1 MTLHDEC
8 LTLGDMSV
16 IRSAGLRGFRAA
28 VAELGGDAEAL
39 ADAAGLPRA
48 ALDTDDLMVPERAV
62 GRVLEAAARELACPD
77 LGLRVAA
84 RQDPGVLGPLALAA
98 RHSETVRD
106 ALECV
111 SRYLFVHAPSLELA
125 LVEDPYGARGVT
137 AVRYG
142 GPAPAARDGS
152 PQGTDLGLG
161 LLHRALT
168 SLAGGRYG
176 LRTVELDHRPA
187 APLRV
192 YEEFFGVP
200 VRPGRPEVLL
210 RIPTSTLARPLHG
223 DAGVR
228 QVALAFLDAQ
238 IPGAGSAWAPRVR
251 GVLVQLLGTAAPEL
265 EAVARVLDL
274 HPRTLQRRLAE
285 EGTTFGAVLDEAR
298 RSAALRWLTA
308 TDVPLGRIAGLV
320 GLSESSA
327 LTRCARRWW
336 GAPPR
341 DVRRG
346 AARTG

>member
-1 MTLHDEC
+1 
-8 LTLGDMSV
+8 MSV

-48 ALDTDDLMVPERAV
+48 ALDTDDLLVPERAV
-62 GRVLEAAARELACPD
+62 GRVLETAARELACPD

-142 GPAPAARDGS
+142 GHGSASRAGRGS

-168 SLAGGRYG
+168 SLVGGRYG
-176 LRTVELDHRPA
+176 LRTVDLDHRPA

-210 RIPTSTLARPLHG
+210 RIPTSTLAQPLHG

-298 RSAALRWLTA
+298 RSAALRWLT
-308 TDVPLGRIAGLV
+308 TTEVPLSQIAGLV

>member
-1 MTLHDEC
+1 
-8 LTLGDMSV
+8 MSV

-48 ALDTDDLMVPERAV
+48 ALDTDDLLVPERAV
-62 GRVLEAAARELACPD
+62 GRVLETAARDLGCPD

-84 RQDPGVLGPLALAA
+84 RQDPGVLGPIALAA

-106 ALECV
+106 ALECA

-125 LVEDPYGARGVT
+125 LVQDPYGARGVT

-142 GPAPAARDGS
+142 GPAPAARGDGHVS

-168 SLAGGRYG
+168 SLVGGRYG
-176 LRTVELDHRPA
+176 LRTVDLDHRPT
-187 APLRV
+187 APLRT

-200 VRPGRPEVLL
+200 VRPARPEVLL
-210 RIPTSTLARPLHG
+210 RIATSTLARPLHG

-238 IPGAGSAWAPRVR
+238 LPGGGSAWTPRVR
-251 GVLVQLLGTAAPEL
+251 GVLVQLLGTAAPEI

-285 EGTTFGAVLDEAR
+285 EGTTFGAVLDETR
-298 RSAALRWLTA
+298 RSAALRWLTT
-308 TDVPLGRIAGLV
+308 TDVPLSQIAGLV

-346 AARTG
+346 AARAG

>member
-1 MTLHDEC
+1 MT
-8 LTLGDMSV
+8 V

-48 ALDTDDLMVPERAV
+48 ALDTDDLLVPDRAV
-62 GRVLEAAARELACPD
+62 GRVLETAARELGCPD

-106 ALECV
+106 ALECT

-125 LVEDPYGARGVT
+125 LVEDPYGSRGVT

-142 GPAPAARDGS
+142 GAAMPRDAGRGS

-168 SLAGGRYG
+168 SLVGGRYG
-176 LRTVELDHRPA
+176 LRTVELAHRPA
-187 APLRV
+187 APLRA
-192 YEEFFGVP
+192 YEEFFGAP
-200 VRPGRPEVLL
+200 VRTGRPEVLL

-228 QVALAFLDAQ
+228 QVALAFLDTQ
-238 IPGAGSAWAPRVR
+238 LPGAGAAWAPRVR
-251 GVLVQLLGTAAPEL
+251 GVLVQLLGTTPPEI

-274 HPRTLQRRLAE
+274 HPRTLQRRLAD
-285 EGTTFGAVLDEAR
+285 EGTTFGAVLDETR
-298 RSAALRWLTA
+298 RSAALRWLTT
-308 TDVPLGRIAGLV
+308 TDVPLGQIAGLV

-341 DVRRG
+341 DVRSRG
-346 AARTG
+346 VPAG

>member
-1 MTLHDEC
+1 M
-8 LTLGDMSV
+8 TLGDMSV

-48 ALDTDDLMVPERAV
+48 ALDTDDLLVPERAV
-62 GRVLEAAARELACPD
+62 GRVLETAALELACPD

-142 GPAPAARDGS
+142 GHVPAARGGRGS

-168 SLAGGRYG
+168 SLVGGRYG
-176 LRTVELDHRPA
+176 LRTVDLDHRPA

-298 RSAALRWLTA
+298 RSAALRWLT
-308 TDVPLGRIAGLV
+308 TTEVPLSQIAGLV

-341 DVRRG
+341 EVRRG
-346 AARTG
+346 TARAG

>member
-1 MTLHDEC
+1 
-8 LTLGDMSV
+8 MSV

-48 ALDTDDLMVPERAV
+48 ALDTDDLLVPERAV

-106 ALECV
+106 ALECA

-142 GPAPAARDGS
+142 GHAPAARGGHGS

-168 SLAGGRYG
+168 SLVGGRYG
-176 LRTVELDHRPA
+176 LRTVDLDHRPA

-251 GVLVQLLGTAAPEL
+251 GVLVQLLGTADPEL

-298 RSAALRWLTA
+298 RSAALRWLT
-308 TDVPLGRIAGLV
+308 TTEVPLSQIAGLV

-346 AARTG
+346 VARTS

>member
-1 MTLHDEC
+1 MT
-8 LTLGDMSV
+8 V

-28 VAELGGDAEAL
+28 VAELGGSAEAL

-48 ALDTDDLMVPERAV
+48 ALDTDDLLVPERAV
-62 GRVLEAAARELACPD
+62 GRVLETAARELGCPD

-106 ALECV
+106 ALECT
-111 SRYLFVHAPSLELA
+111 SRYLFVHAPSLDLA
-125 LVEDPYGARGVT
+125 LVPDPYGARGVT

-142 GPAPAARDGS
+142 AAAGDPGRGS

-161 LLHRALT
+161 LLHRALS
-168 SLAGGRYG
+168 SLVGGSYG
-176 LRTVELDHRPA
+176 LRTVELAHRPS
-187 APLRV
+187 APLRA
-192 YEEFFGVP
+192 YERFFGAP
-200 VRPGRPEVLL
+200 VRTGRPEVLL

-228 QVALAFLDAQ
+228 QVALAFLDTQ
-238 IPGAGSAWAPRVR
+238 LPGSGSAWAPRVR
-251 GVLVQLLGTAAPEL
+251 GVLVQLLGTTAPEIG
-265 EAVARVLDL
+265 AVARVLEL

-298 RSAALRWLTA
+298 RSAALRWLTT

-336 GAPPR
+336 GVPPR
-341 DVRRG
+341 TVRREG
-346 AARTG
+346 VPAG

>member
-1 MTLHDEC
+1 
-8 LTLGDMSV
+8 MSV

-48 ALDTDDLMVPERAV
+48 ALDADDLLVPERAV
-62 GRVLEAAARELACPD
+62 GRVLETAARDLGCPD

-84 RQDPGVLGPLALAA
+84 RQDPGVLGPIALAA

-106 ALECV
+106 ALECA

-125 LVEDPYGARGVT
+125 LVRDPYGARGVT

-142 GPAPAARDGS
+142 GPAPAARGDGHVG

-168 SLAGGRYG
+168 SLVGGRYG
-176 LRTVELDHRPA
+176 LRTVELDHRPT
-187 APLRV
+187 APLRT

-200 VRPGRPEVLL
+200 VRPARPEVLL

-228 QVALAFLDAQ
+228 QVALALLDAQ
-238 IPGAGSAWAPRVR
+238 EAPGGGSAWTPRVR
-251 GVLVQLLGTAAPEL
+251 GVLVQLLGTAAPEI
-265 EAVARVLDL
+265 EAVARVLGL

-285 EGTTFGAVLDEAR
+285 EGTTFGAVLDETR
-298 RSAALRWLTA
+298 RSAALRWLTT
-308 TDVPLGRIAGLV
+308 TDVPLSQIAGLV

-346 AARTG
+346 AARAG

>member
-1 MTLHDEC
+1 MT
-8 LTLGDMSV
+8 V

-28 VAELGGDAEAL
+28 VAELGGNAEAL
-39 ADAAGLPRA
+39 ADAAGLPRS
-48 ALDTDDLMVPERAV
+48 ALDTDDLLVPERAV
-62 GRVLEAAARELACPD
+62 ARVLEAAARELACPD

-106 ALECV
+106 ALECT

-125 LVEDPYGARGVT
+125 LVPDPYGARGVT

-142 GPAPAARDGS
+142 GSSATARDPGRGS

-161 LLHRALT
+161 LLHRALS
-168 SLAGGRYG
+168 SLVGGRYG
-176 LRTVELDHRPA
+176 LRTVELAHRPA

-192 YEEFFGVP
+192 YQEFFGAP
-200 VRPGRPEVLL
+200 VRTGRPDVLL

-228 QVALAFLDAQ
+228 QVALAFLDTQ
-238 IPGAGSAWAPRVR
+238 LPGAGSAWAPRVR
-251 GVLVQLLGTAAPEL
+251 GVLVQLLGTAAPEV

-285 EGTTFGAVLDEAR
+285 EGTTFGAVLDETR
-298 RSAALRWLTA
+298 RSAALRWLTT
-308 TDVPLGRIAGLV
+308 TDVPLGQIAGLV

-341 DVRRG
+341 DVRRRG
-346 AARTG
+346 VPAG